1 MLLAFSSANH
11 VFSIIYLSAINI
23 RKGFRESPRISNSY
37 NGKRK
42 VGNQS
47 LRIFH
52 ISAKI
57 KDYLSEFFF
66 FTEIL
71 GTEFAEFLL
80 ELIENPPDT
89 DLDEQIPDLFLTLLL
104 AYNLQFESPV
114 DNLLL
119 NALENIDNAKTFCEK
134 VLLLLNREGKS
145 L

>member
-42 VGNQS
+42 VISHLEFSTS
-47 LRIFH
+47 LPRSKIICL
-52 ISAKI
+52 ISV
-57 KDYLSEFFF
+57 F

-104 AYNLQFESPV
+104 AYNLQFENPV

-134 VLLLLNREGKS
+134 VLLLLNREGKF